1 MNDIQKAALKRLEKS
16 LNIAGYSVDQSKPV
30 GNLAKIW
37 IYGVG
42 FKGGR
47 VNQRATFQV
56 AHETYKEMVERKGV
70 FASKLSDYDFESL
83 QYFYAAYDDKSQ
95 KVSDEIV
102 HATSF
107 LLMQFIVSHGVWDLV
122 HEYETSTGLH
132 LVVVDNEDESGHA
145 EFSVFAI
152 ADHAQI
158 LTAVELDEAVVNYLS
173 M

>member
-16 LNIAGYSVDQSKPV
+16 LNVAGYSVDQSNPV
-30 GNLAKIW
+30 GNLAKVW

-42 FKGGR
+42 FKSGI
-47 VNQRATFQV
+47 VNQRATFQI
-56 AHETYKEMVERKGV
+56 ADETYRDMFERKGV
-70 FASKLSDYDFESL
+70 FATKPSDYDFESL
-83 QYFYAAYDDKSQ
+83 QYFYAAHDDKSQ
-95 KVSDEIV
+95 KVSHEIA

-107 LLMQFIVSHGVWDLV
+107 ILMKFIVSHGVWNLV
-122 HEYETSTGLH
+122 HEYDTSAGLH
-132 LVVVDNEDESGHA
+132 LVVVDNEDESGYA

-158 LTAVELDEAVVNYLS
+158 LTAAEIEEAVVNYVS